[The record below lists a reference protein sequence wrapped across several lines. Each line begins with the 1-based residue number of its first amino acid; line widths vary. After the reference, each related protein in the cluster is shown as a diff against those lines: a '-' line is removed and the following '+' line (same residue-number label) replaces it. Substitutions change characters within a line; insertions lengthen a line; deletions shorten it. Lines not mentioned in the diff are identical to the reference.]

1 MLDNVLM
8 GFSTALSPENVL
20 WCFVGVFVGTVIGL
34 LPGLGSSTGVAVL
47 IPLTLSFE
55 PVTALIMLA
64 GIYYGAQY
72 GGTITSV
79 LISTPGEAASVV
91 TTIDGY
97 QMAKQGRAG
106 PALAIAAIGSFVAAI
121 ISLLLLA
128 LVAPPMAHFA
138 LRFGPPENL
147 AVMVLG
153 FATIISFSGD
163 SKLKGL
169 AMAVVGVLI
178 ATVGMD
184 PAGGTARFT
193 FGNVNLLSG
202 VPYVEV
208 MIGLFAVGEVMYQLR
223 QGSEEPIR
231 ARFRDM
237 VINRADIARSKGAI
251 LRGSGL
257 GFLLGCLPGA
267 GSTLAS
273 FLAYGVEKRV
283 SPRRRE
289 FGKGA
294 IEGVAAPESANNA
307 AANANFIPTL
317 TLGIPGGATTAV
329 LLGAFTIYGIQ
340 PGPLLFKE
348 QPELVWGLLASFF
361 IGNVLLLIM
370 NLPMAPVFAQMLRIP
385 YGYMYPLILFT
396 SFVGAYAIDNNFF
409 SVWLVFV
416 FGVIGYFMKLYDLPM
431 APLVLGLVIGSLFEK
446 ALVQTSA
453 LGDGNVG
460 ILFTRPICV
469 VVLLLAVLF
478 VFGPALAG
486 RLIRGRGGRPTDPPN
501 GSGHDRPSEPAP
513 STPEETRV

>member
-1 MLDNVLM
+1 MVDNILL
-8 GFSTALSPENVL
+8 GLQTALSPENVL
-20 WCFVGVFVGTVIGL
+20 WCFVGVLAGTVIGL

-47 IPLTLSFE
+47 IPLTLAFE

-79 LISTPGEAASVV
+79 LISTPGEASSVV
-91 TTIDGY
+91 TTLDGY
-97 QMAKQGRAG
+97 QMARRGRAG

-121 ISLLLLA
+121 VSLLLLA
-128 LVAPPMAHFA
+128 LVAPPLADFA
-138 LRFGPPENL
+138 LGFGPPENL

-178 ATVGMD
+178 ATVGVD
-184 PAGGTARFT
+184 ASGGTARFT

-202 VPYVEV
+202 IPYVEV
-208 MIGLFAVGEVMYQLR
+208 MIGLFAVGEVMYQIR
-223 QGSEEPIR
+223 QGAAAPIR
-231 ARFRDM
+231 ATFRDM
-237 VINRADIARSKGAI
+237 MITRADISRSKGAI
-251 LRGSGL
+251 VRGSGL

-283 SPRRRE
+283 SKHKDE

-307 AANANFIPTL
+307 AANANFVPTL

-329 LLGAFTIYGIQ
+329 LLGAFTVYGIQ
-340 PGPLLFKE
+340 PGPLLFDQ

-361 IGNVLLLIM
+361 IGNVLLLVM
-370 NLPMAPVFAQMLRIP
+370 NLPMAPVFAQLLRIP

-416 FGVIGYFMKLYDLPM
+416 FGLVGYVMKLYDIPM
-431 APLVLGLVIGSLFEK
+431 APLVLGLVVGTLFEK

-453 LGDGNVG
+453 MGDGDLT
-460 ILFTRPICV
+460 ILFTRPISV
-469 VVLLLAVLF
+469 TVLLLAAVF
-478 VFGPALAG
+478 VFAPTLVARLRGNG
-486 RLIRGRGGRPTDPPN
+486 RQRTSDPTTD
-501 GSGHDRPSEPAP
+501 S
-513 STPEETRV
+513 EETRV

>member
-1 MLDNVLM
+1 MVDNILL
-8 GFSTALSPENVL
+8 GFQTALSPENL
-20 WCFVGVFVGTVIGL
+20 LLCFIGVFVGTVIGL

-47 IPLTLSFE
+47 IPLTLAFE
-55 PVTALIMLA
+55 PVSALIMLA

-91 TTIDGY
+91 TTLDGY
-97 QMAKQGRAG
+97 QMARQGRAG

-121 ISLLLLA
+121 ISLVLLG

-138 LRFGPPENL
+138 LHFGPPENM

-153 FATIISFSGD
+153 FATIISFSGE

-169 AMAVVGVLI
+169 TMAVLGVLI
-178 ATVGMD
+178 ATVGVD

-193 FGNVNLLSG
+193 FDSVSMLSG
-202 VPYVEV
+202 IPYVQV
-208 MIGLFAVGEVMYQLR
+208 MIGLFAVGEVMYQIR
-223 QGSEEPIR
+223 EGAAAPIH
-231 ARFRDM
+231 ARFKDM
-237 VINRADIARSKGAI
+237 VISRADISRSKGAI

-283 SPRRRE
+283 SKRGHE
-289 FGKGA
+289 FGSGA

-340 PGPLLFKE
+340 PGPLLFNQ
-348 QPELVWGLLASFF
+348 QPALVWGLLASFF
-361 IGNVLLLIM
+361 IGNVLLLFM

-409 SVWLVFV
+409 GVWIVFV
-416 FGVIGYFMKLYDLPM
+416 FGLVGYVMKRFDLPM
-431 APLVLGLVIGSLFEK
+431 APLVLGLVIGALFEK

-453 LGDGNVG
+453 MGDGNVG
-460 ILFTRPICV
+460 IVFTRPISLT
-469 VVLLLAVLF
+469 VLLLAALF
-478 VFGPALAG
+478 VFGPTLVK
-486 RLIRGRGGRPTDPPN
+486 RLRGGGGGQPAPGASPEKPVDAPTDP
-501 GSGHDRPSEPAP
+501 
-513 STPEETRV
+513 EESRV